1 MEFVDA
7 HDSSILDAQSFRE
20 ELASELSRA
29 RRGSRRLSIVV
40 CRLGSPGQYDFAGQR
55 TADPLLGHVAK
66 TLVEQ
71 KRQVDVAASLGQG
84 RFALILPETG
94 EPGARVIAE
103 RLKVAIAA
111 AYDAESEA
119 PVVGI
124 GVASFGRH
132 GRSANALLRA
142 AERAAKPK
150 AIPIMSLSGLRRPD
164 GS

>member
-1 MEFVDA
+1 MEVVDA
-7 HDSSILDAQSFRE
+7 QDSSILDAPSFRE

-29 RRGSRRLSIVV
+29 KRGSRRLSIVV
-40 CRLGSPGQYDFAGQR
+40 CLLGGPGQYDFVGQR
-55 TADPLLGHVAK
+55 TADPQLGHAAK

-103 RLKVAIAA
+103 RLKFAIAA
-111 AYDAESEA
+111 HYAESEA
-119 PVVGI
+119 PMLGI

-150 AIPIMSLSGLRRPD
+150 AIPIMSLSGLRRRD

>member
-1 MEFVDA
+1 MEVVDA

-29 RRGSRRLSIVV
+29 RRGSRRLSIIV
-40 CRLGSPGQYDFAGQR
+40 CLLGSHGRYDFAGQR
-55 TADPLLGHVAK
+55 TADPLLRHMAK

-103 RLKVAIAA
+103 RLKAAIAA
-111 AYDAESEA
+111 AYDAESEE
-119 PVVGI
+119 PVLGI

-150 AIPIMSLSGLRRPD
+150 AIPIMSLSGLRRRD

>member
-1 MEFVDA
+1 MEGVDA
-7 HDSSILDAQSFRE
+7 QDSSILDATSFRE

-29 RRGSRRLSIVV
+29 RRGRRRLSIVV
-40 CRLGSPGQYDFAGQR
+40 CLLGGPGQFDFAGQR
-55 TADPLLGHVAK
+55 MADPLLEHAMKAIVG
-66 TLVEQ
+66 Q
-71 KRQVDVAASLGQG
+71 KRQVDAAAYLGRG

-103 RLKVAIAA
+103 RLKVAIGAA
-111 AYDAESEA
+111 CDGDSEA
-119 PVVGI
+119 PVLGI

-150 AIPIMSLSGLRRPD
+150 AIPIMSLSGLRRRD